1 MKKTSLALSILLL
14 FAGGCTSVG
23 VSDQMTSNCFGCSYE
38 RLPDYKTLVKAFV
51 SKKGS
56 VLNLVDIYEP
66 DYYRGADYWVA
77 GRPSQSDANQKALEL
92 CELQAPYDL
101 SCVIMK
107 EGEKD
112 VYEENIAQWK
122 LQRDEQIRVD
132 KKLDSL
138 YKKRKEEEQKRM
150 EEEKRQAF
158 MTELINRCLSFGF
171 EGRKE
176 IASCLQQEVFNEKRL
191 ASISRPTYYFEKQ
204 EEKGWWEKLI
214 EEALDPERIRE
225 AQQDAKIRCIEAGKR
240 C

>member
-1 MKKTSLALSILLL
+1 ML
-14 FAGGCTSVG
+14 FAGGCASTSPIINPICLTTYDPNDQNALDTCKGQYESLANFKAWAVGSYRVKGEVEGVRTWCYGKSSQEEANTCALKYCNYMVFEQPRAWFPFKDEGSG
-23 VSDQMTSNCFGCSYE
+23 VSCLIN
-38 RLPDYKTLVKAFV
+38 
-51 SKKGS
+51 
-56 VLNLVDIYEP
+56 
-66 DYYRGADYWVA
+66 
-77 GRPSQSDANQKALEL
+77 
-92 CELQAPYDL
+92 
-101 SCVIMK
+101 K

-112 VYEENIAQWK
+112 VYEEN
-122 LQRDEQIRVD
+122 RDEEIRIA
-132 KKLDSL
+132 KELAKLDSL
-138 YKKRKEEEQKRM
+138 YKKRKEDEQKRM

-225 AQQDAKIRCIEAGKR
+225 AQQDAKIRCLEAGKR